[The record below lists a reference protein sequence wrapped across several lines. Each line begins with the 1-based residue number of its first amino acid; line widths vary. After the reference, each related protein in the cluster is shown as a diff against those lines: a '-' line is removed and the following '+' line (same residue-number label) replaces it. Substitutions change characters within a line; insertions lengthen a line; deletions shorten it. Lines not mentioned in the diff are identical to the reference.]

1 MRHGGT
7 GARNLTN
14 QEYRRMRQNTP
25 ARPPIWRPNLIL
37 LWLGMGLAFH
47 LVYFG
52 IPFPLRIGTWLHVLF
67 WPVYVLLGMIRWIFY
82 PFAMV
87 ALVCFA
93 VMFISNSR
101 R

>member
-1 MRHGGT
+1 MSKNAH
-7 GARNLTN
+7 ARTSPL
-14 QEYRRMRQNTP
+14 
-25 ARPPIWRPNLIL
+25 RPNLIL

-52 IPFPLRIGTWLHVLF
+52 IPFPLRAGTWLHVLF
-67 WPVYVLLGMIRWIFY
+67 WPAYVLLGMIRWIFY

-87 ALVCFA
+87 ALICFA
-93 VMFISNSR
+93 AMFFVNSR